1 MLRFEQLEAR
11 RVLAPVIDV
20 GDHFLLPNTPG
31 QQIQIF
37 VTGGDEVQGLNFNV
51 QVEDGG
57 PEVSQWNG
65 GPGIDGPEI
74 TTIDV
79 ESGIFNGNNNG
90 AVNPESPSVIPQWE
104 GRYITT
110 ETGTVIADGLLATI
124 TVDTTGFTE
133 GSFSLILGDENL
145 NGPTDFAG
153 IPIMITEGQLIIN
166 SVPVANPDAFTTP
179 EDTPLTGSVLD
190 NDTDVDGDNLTAET
204 VSGPSHGTL
213 ALNPDGT
220 FVYTPNQD
228 FNGVD
233 SFQYRATDGVWASD
247 PTTVTITVT
256 PVTDILARNIIYN
269 DSYWD
274 GDDPLVTSAELMAIA
289 PDKVPLL
296 QGQTATY
303 ANVSNYEHGI
313 NEVLIIVD
321 DLPGT
326 VTAADFELT
335 VGNTSDFQSWTAAP
349 VATVVVQVNFGTNGE
364 DMVHL
369 VWDNGSINGEWLRVA
384 MLPNANTGLSQED
397 SFFYGSAPGDVG
409 DSLTDFV
416 VNASDVISVRGNPH
430 IFVNPAELD
439 DVWDI
444 NRDSLVNATDMLI
457 ARKNST
463 SFPTALQVITP
474 DIVQNGPLP
483 LESAAPATAPATAP
497 TTAPAVADQIF
508 SEDFV
513 PQNYCEVLWAPQQ
526 AEPVVW
532 QYADLQEEYG
542 PFPLDDLSDDLFEDL
557 LAI

>member
-1 MLRFEQLEAR
+1 MLSFEQLEAR

-31 QQIQIF
+31 QQIQIY

-57 PEVSQWNG
+57 PELADYG
-65 GPGIDGPEI
+65 GTIDGPAL

-79 ESGIFNGNNNG
+79 ESGTIFEGNTLG
-90 AVNPESPSVIPQWE
+90 ATNPEPPFDIPQWE

-110 ETGTVIADGLLATI
+110 EIGTVIADGLLATI

-153 IPIMITEGQLIIN
+153 IPITITEGQLIIN

-220 FVYTPNQD
+220 FVYTPDQD

-233 SFQYRATDGVWASD
+233 SFQYTATDGVWTSD

-256 PVTDILARNIIYN
+256 PVTDILARNIVYN

-274 GDDPLVTSAELMAIA
+274 GDDPLVTSDELSAIA
-289 PDKVPLL
+289 PDKVPLF

-335 VGNTSDFQSWTAAP
+335 VGNTSDFQSWTVAP
-349 VATVVVQVNFGTNGE
+349 VATVVVQADVGDNGQ
-364 DMVHL
+364 DLVHL
-369 VWDNGSINGEWLRVA
+369 VWDNGSIKGEWLRVA

-409 DSLTDFV
+409 DSDTDFV
-416 VNASDVISVRGNPH
+416 VDASDVIAVRGNPH
-430 IFVNPAELD
+430 IFINPAAID
-439 DVWDI
+439 DVWDV
-444 NRDSLVNATDMLI
+444 NRDSFVNATDMLL

-474 DIVQNGPLP
+474 DVVPVQGPIALYSFETESQVKSNDQDFARERTCVP
-483 LESAAPATAPATAP
+483 LTEVPRLIEKIWEHIESHHQRPLD
-497 TTAPAVADQIF
+497 VDEF
-508 SEDFV
+508 
-513 PQNYCEVLWAPQQ
+513 
-526 AEPVVW
+526 
-532 QYADLQEEYG
+532 DLEFHHHHEYG
-542 PFPLDDLSDDLFEDL
+542 PWPLEEILDDLL
-557 LAI
+557 